1 MLHEYFRQTQDRFGV
16 KGTNLAAEAGI
27 STKHLSAIRRGNAN
41 ITIELFWQLLVTLD
55 RLAPGAKAY
64 FANILAPEGEA
75 SEYRAERPVAPIERP
90 ELAEATVA
98 QSLKQDI
105 AGMSQEELAEVIM
118 LVSDRYRELRDTAD
132 IRNRE
137 NLVRVS

>member
-16 KGTNLAAEAGI
+16 KGTNLANEAGI

-55 RLAPGAKAY
+55 RLAPGAKAH
-64 FANILAPEGEA
+64 FANILAPAREA
-75 SEYRAERPVAPIERP
+75 TPQEYREATQS

-98 QSLKQDI
+98 ESLKQDI

-137 NLVRVS
+137 NLVSVS